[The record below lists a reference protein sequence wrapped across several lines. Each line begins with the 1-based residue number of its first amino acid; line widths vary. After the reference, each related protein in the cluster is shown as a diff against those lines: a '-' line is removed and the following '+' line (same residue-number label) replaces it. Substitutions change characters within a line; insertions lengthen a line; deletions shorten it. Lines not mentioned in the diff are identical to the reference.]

1 MVKSVENKPVEVSKS
16 QIAATAK
23 KAMLRIVF
31 WVLFLGILYGLWL
44 NPQIITNMVKFI
56 SMQTATE
63 ESQEENTVREDEF
76 YRRMNVLQNQINQL
90 QNQISSLPE
99 GSSATVDL
107 SRFDSK
113 LEAIEKQNLNVI
125 DSKADVAT
133 VLGIIT
139 RLDKIEERLDTL
151 AKISDDGALVL
162 TATMMVKESSEKYQ
176 GEVPHNRE
184 ALENLAGVGRK
195 TANVVLNVWFNEP
208 TLAVD
213 THVMRISH
221 RLNMSDGKNPLEV
234 EKDLL
239 KVLPDNYKKNAN
251 HWLVLFGRYICKAQK
266 PDCPNCPVSS
276 FCHSADKRI

>member
-1 MVKSVENKPVEVSKS
+1 MIRPQAEILEIMDIFNQKDPNPRCELNYSNAYTLLVAV
-16 QIAATAK
+16 
-23 KAMLRIVF
+23 
-31 WVLFLGILYGLWL
+31 VLSAQSTDKGV
-44 NPQIITNMVKFI
+44 NR
-56 SMQTATE
+56 ATE
-63 ESQEENTVREDEF
+63 ELF
-76 YRRMNVLQNQINQL
+76 KI
-90 QNQISSLPE
+90 
-99 GSSATVDL
+99 
-107 SRFDSK
+107 
-113 LEAIEKQNLNVI
+113 
-125 DSKADVAT
+125 ADTPQKMVA
-133 VLGIIT
+133 LG
-139 RLDKIEERLDTL
+139 LDKLKQYIKTIGLYNNK
-151 AKISDDGALVL
+151 AKNIIALSKEL
-162 TATMMVKESSEKYQ
+162 TEKYQ

>member
-1 MVKSVENKPVEVSKS
+1 MIRPQAEILEIMDIFNQKDPNPRCELNYSNAYTLLV
-16 QIAATAK
+16 AD
-23 KAMLRIVF
+23 
-31 WVLFLGILYGLWL
+31 VLSAQSTDKGV
-44 NPQIITNMVKFI
+44 NR
-56 SMQTATE
+56 ATE
-63 ESQEENTVREDEF
+63 ELF
-76 YRRMNVLQNQINQL
+76 KI
-90 QNQISSLPE
+90 
-99 GSSATVDL
+99 
-107 SRFDSK
+107 
-113 LEAIEKQNLNVI
+113 
-125 DSKADVAT
+125 ADTPQKMVA
-133 VLGIIT
+133 LG
-139 RLDKIEERLDTL
+139 LDKLKHYIKTIGLYNNK
-151 AKISDDGALVL
+151 AKNIIALSKEL
-162 TATMMVKESSEKYQ
+162 TEKYQ

>member
-1 MVKSVENKPVEVSKS
+1 MIRPQAEILEIMDIFNQKDPNPRCELNYSNAYTLLVAV
-16 QIAATAK
+16 
-23 KAMLRIVF
+23 
-31 WVLFLGILYGLWL
+31 VLSAQSTDKGV
-44 NPQIITNMVKFI
+44 NR
-56 SMQTATE
+56 ATE
-63 ESQEENTVREDEF
+63 ELF
-76 YRRMNVLQNQINQL
+76 KI
-90 QNQISSLPE
+90 
-99 GSSATVDL
+99 
-107 SRFDSK
+107 
-113 LEAIEKQNLNVI
+113 
-125 DSKADVAT
+125 ADTPQKMAA
-133 VLGIIT
+133 LG
-139 RLDKIEERLDTL
+139 LDKLKHYIKTIGLYNNK
-151 AKISDDGALVL
+151 AKNIIALSKEL
-162 TATMMVKESSEKYQ
+162 TEKYQ

-213 THVMRISH
+213 THVMRISP

>member
-1 MVKSVENKPVEVSKS
+1 MIRPQAEILEIMDIFNQKDPNPRCELNYSNAYTLLVAV
-16 QIAATAK
+16 
-23 KAMLRIVF
+23 
-31 WVLFLGILYGLWL
+31 VLSAQSTDKGV
-44 NPQIITNMVKFI
+44 NR
-56 SMQTATE
+56 ATE
-63 ESQEENTVREDEF
+63 ELF
-76 YRRMNVLQNQINQL
+76 KI
-90 QNQISSLPE
+90 
-99 GSSATVDL
+99 
-107 SRFDSK
+107 
-113 LEAIEKQNLNVI
+113 
-125 DSKADVAT
+125 ADTPQKMAA
-133 VLGIIT
+133 LG
-139 RLDKIEERLDTL
+139 LDKLKHYIKTIGLYNNK
-151 AKISDDGALVL
+151 AKNIIALSKEL
-162 TATMMVKESSEKYQ
+162 TEKYQ

-221 RLNMSDGKNPLEV
+221 RLNMSDGKNPMEV

>member
-1 MVKSVENKPVEVSKS
+1 MIRPQAEILEIMDIFNQKDPNPRCELNYNNAYTLLVAV
-16 QIAATAK
+16 
-23 KAMLRIVF
+23 
-31 WVLFLGILYGLWL
+31 VLSAQSTDKGV
-44 NPQIITNMVKFI
+44 NR
-56 SMQTATE
+56 ATE
-63 ESQEENTVREDEF
+63 ELFKIADTPQKMVALGLD
-76 YRRMNVLQNQINQL
+76 
-90 QNQISSLPE
+90 
-99 GSSATVDL
+99 
-107 SRFDSK
+107 K
-113 LEAIEKQNLNVI
+113 LKQYIKTIGLYNN
-125 DSKADVAT
+125 KAKN
-133 VLGIIT
+133 IIT
-139 RLDKIEERLDTL
+139 LSKE
-151 AKISDDGALVL
+151 L
-162 TATMMVKESSEKYQ
+162 TEKYQ

>member
-1 MVKSVENKPVEVSKS
+1 MIRPQAEILEIMDIFNQKDPNPRCELNYNNAYTLLVAV
-16 QIAATAK
+16 
-23 KAMLRIVF
+23 
-31 WVLFLGILYGLWL
+31 VLSAQSTDKGV
-44 NPQIITNMVKFI
+44 NR
-56 SMQTATE
+56 ATE
-63 ESQEENTVREDEF
+63 ELF
-76 YRRMNVLQNQINQL
+76 KI
-90 QNQISSLPE
+90 
-99 GSSATVDL
+99 
-107 SRFDSK
+107 
-113 LEAIEKQNLNVI
+113 
-125 DSKADVAT
+125 ADTPQKMVA
-133 VLGIIT
+133 LG
-139 RLDKIEERLDTL
+139 LDKLKQYIKTIGLYNNK
-151 AKISDDGALVL
+151 AKNIIALSKEL
-162 TATMMVKESSEKYQ
+162 TEKYQ

-213 THVMRISH
+213 THVMRIYH